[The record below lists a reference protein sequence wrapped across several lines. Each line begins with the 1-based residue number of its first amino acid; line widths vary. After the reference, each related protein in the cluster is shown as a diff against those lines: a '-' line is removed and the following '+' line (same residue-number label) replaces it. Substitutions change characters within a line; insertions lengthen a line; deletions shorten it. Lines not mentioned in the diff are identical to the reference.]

1 MSIDIDWDTLTTG
14 PEGIELAN
22 SIRDFI
28 HDKFQQVQLP
38 RFIRSVHVHSFDFG
52 KECPVVE
59 LKDISDPLPEFYE
72 DEAEDSE
79 DDEEV
84 DGDPPEV
91 ETSEDSNTLRS
102 TPSIQSP
109 PTTINRV
116 PTTTATRPRHI
127 DTHHHNIPPLRSNFA
142 FQDQPFL
149 SSRATTPGIPG
160 GTSNFSYFHL
170 PLSSAGL
177 SGTQSP
183 LVAAATPFTPVVRH
197 DQQHHHHLQNPPF
210 KRQPQH
216 AFPDPSSRPSTAH
229 GGGGPT
235 SAATF
240 TSLQQ
245 EQQQREQEPDTRNS
259 TTDDNADRTQDLQTT
274 LHISYTGSLSLSLT
288 AEILLDYPMPSF
300 VGIPLKLQ
308 ITGLSFDGVA
318 LLAYLRQPTQGQQQ
332 QEEEGGEGR
341 NKVHF
346 CFLGEEDAKVMVGAV
361 NADDNDSNGAAKQKS
376 TCSSS
381 SKSSSKSST
390 TEQHAT
396 LLKQI
401 TIETQI
407 GRQETGKQVL
417 KNVGKVERFVLEQVR
432 KIVDEEVV
440 WPSFWTFLV

>member
-84 DGDPPEV
+84 DGGPPEV
-91 ETSEDSNTLRS
+91 ETSEDNNTLRS

-127 DTHHHNIPPLRSNFA
+127 DTHHHNLPPLRSNFA

-160 GTSNFSYFHL
+160 GTSNFSQFHL
-170 PLSSAGL
+170 PLSSAVL

-183 LVAAATPFTPVVRH
+183 LVAAATPFSPVVRH
-197 DQQHHHHLQNPPF
+197 DQQQHHHLQNPPSN
-210 KRQPQH
+210 RHQQPQH
-216 AFPDPSSRPSTAH
+216 AFPDPSSRPSTAY
-229 GGGGPT
+229 GGPR
-235 SAATF
+235 SPTF
-240 TSLQQ
+240 TTLQQ
-245 EQQQREQEPDTRNS
+245 QEPDNTRTAS
-259 TTDDNADRTQDLQTT
+259 ADDNADRTQDLQTT

-318 LLAYLRQPTQGQQQ
+318 LLAYLRQSTQQQ
-332 QEEEGGEGR
+332 QQQQQLQEGGEGEGGEGR

-346 CFLGEEDAKVMVGAV
+346 CFLGEEDAKVMVGAA
-361 NADDNDSNGAAKQKS
+361 NADSNDINNNGAAPKQS
-376 TCSSS
+376 TGSSS
-381 SKSSSKSST
+381 NKSST